1 MAADVVMLST
11 KVQIQ
16 HKTTNTLKEVDFSY
30 WQEVKHNWKSWK
42 QVGEP
47 YSPGASPTAPAV
59 AVAKKVAAAAVKAEP
74 LPPTIEEL

>member
-30 WQEVKHNWKSWK
+30 WQEVKHNWKNWK

>member
-1 MAADVVMLST
+1 MAVDVVILRI

-16 HKTTNTLKEVDFSY
+16 HKVTNTLKEVDFSY
-30 WQEVKHNWKSWK
+30 WQDVKHNWKSWK

-47 YSPGASPTAPAV
+47 YVPGLAPTTPAV

-74 LPPTIEEL
+74 LPPTFEEL

>member
-42 QVGEP
+42 QVGPP
-47 YSPGASPTAPAV
+47 YLPGASPTTPAV

-74 LPPTIEEL
+74 LPPTFEEL